1 MLAIRQGIEAA
12 PAINRPV
19 IVEQTIN
26 RNTQITLIVVGIL
39 ATLCFVAG
47 VYLATMGTKRA
58 SYYAAAISFVAF
70 VALTVWNVST
80 YLHIRKTLAPAAPE
94 VNAPPPIENV
104 NDNENELNSVLHELD
119 SVLKEYYLNPSEAAG
134 EHAALLASHPQVVA
148 QLYSERMPNGA
159 MRSILVEME
168 SDVERS
174 HPDLIEGMVER
185 LESNELHL
193 ASHFPCTLAKLVTA
207 EAYAEKS
214 LRDLV
219 TPMSSLHQSI
229 FMAKIPYHHFAALF
243 SEFAASIEMP
253 LFAEN
258 CEPERLRQFADLAC
272 AHEMKHPPS
281 LIYIADH
288 VKTLSVE
295 TARFI
300 LLNLQDDSPSAIRCI
315 QFIPPPYE
323 ERGPDEELIGKHM
336 QGLAQHVNEHHL
348 TEDALHYY
356 HGLPPLLR
364 ESFVHVLSPEILK
377 TFLPE
382 LFKTEKEEALKFIA
396 QHKKI
401 VDSMKAKI
409 QPILAGYIEGNVHLE
424 IAALFPAL
432 IASLVNETS
441 DMNFSKYHPCYKKMK
456 GDGAKELFVSQ
467 IQAFRQQLVLNS
479 FLSMNNP
486 YPPEYYLPAF
496 QYALNLIVSIHNVG
510 DFRRGFEER
519 TAENRKLGNALT
531 HSQQQF
537 SNMLHAH
544 PSASSSP
551 IISLV
556 HQPDDAASG
565 DGSSITQEVR
575 ELARSASA
583 EGLLGAHDT
592 EGGEED
598 HLKREPSEDGLH
610 MTHHHAQVVNEGEK
624 ERVHEEGNPLESPP
638 AEDEDMS
645 LYPTITPPPRSDTR
659 SRSESDSLDVIT
671 DVEKKEAVAA
681 SPRDLSKA

>member
-12 PAINRPV
+12 PANNRPV
-19 IVEQTIN
+19 IVEQIIN

-58 SYYAAAISFVAF
+58 SYYAAGISFVAF

-80 YLHIRKTLAPAAPE
+80 YLHIRKTPAPAAPE
-94 VNAPPPIENV
+94 VNAPPPIANV
-104 NDNENELNSVLHELD
+104 IDNENELD
-119 SVLKEYYLNPSEAAG
+119 SVLQEYHLNPSQAAG

-168 SDVERS
+168 SDVEHS

-185 LESNELHL
+185 LKSNELHL
-193 ASHFPCTLAKLVTA
+193 ASHFPCTLAKLVTS

-253 LFAEN
+253 LFAKN
-258 CEPERLRQFADLAC
+258 CKPERLRQFADLAC

-300 LLNLQDDSPSAIRCI
+300 LSNLQDDSPSAVRCI

-323 ERGPDEELIGKHM
+323 ERGSDEELIGKHM

-396 QHKKI
+396 QHKEI

-409 QPILAGYIEGNVHLE
+409 KPILAGYIEGNVHLE
-424 IAALFPAL
+424 IAALFPTL

-479 FLSMNNP
+479 FLNMNNP

-551 IISLV
+551 IISLA

-583 EGLLGAHDT
+583 EGLLGAHET
-592 EGGEED
+592 EGVEED
-598 HLKREPSEDGLH
+598 HLKRVPSEEGLH
-610 MTHHHAQVVNEGEK
+610 MTHHHESV
-624 ERVHEEGNPLESPP
+624 VHEEGNPLESSLESPP
-638 AEDEDMS
+638 AEGGDMS
-645 LYPTITPPPRSDTR
+645 LYPTITPPPPSDSR
-659 SRSESDSLDVIT
+659 SRSGSDSVDVIT
-671 DVEKKEAVAA
+671 DAEKREAVAA
-681 SPRDLSKA
+681 SPKG